1 MGRKAHLVSYPISGG
16 QEINVV
22 AVVPGT
28 WTRQGWSDAGGGKEI
43 KKAFESRWPGAAR
56 MMISAGDEWRKGGVV
71 TLADNGEWSDGAITL
86 LGDAVHAM
94 LPFAAQGA
102 GMAIEDAAVLANCLG
117 ETGENTAGIPAALK
131 RYGRLRRSRVRR
143 VEHAA
148 RRNGRIYHFTGPMAL
163 SRDLPI
169 KPMGAQRML
178 SRQDWIYDWR
188 A

>member
-1 MGRKAHLVSYPISGG
+1 
-16 QEINVV
+16 
-22 AVVPGT
+22 VVPGT
-28 WTRQGWSDAGGGKEI
+28 WNRPGWSAPGEAKEI

-56 MMISAGDEWRKGGVV
+56 MMISAVDDWRKWALF
-71 TLADNGEWSDGAITL
+71 TLPDDGEWSDGAIAL

-143 VEHAA
+143 VQHAA

-163 SRDLPI
+163 ARDLAI
-169 KPMGAQRML
+169 KAMGAQRML
-178 SRQDWIYDWR
+178 ARQDWIYDWR